1 MSEYGRP
8 TATSGDRPRY
18 PEVAEQIGEDPT
30 RYLHDPNMT
39 TWARIRGINSEDVLE
54 AWLSVEEDLGPRR
67 KVIKR
72 LNKRRRELQEADS

>member
-8 TATSGDRPRY
+8 TATSGDRPSNPDIKDR
-18 PEVAEQIGEDPT
+18 IGEDPA
-30 RYLHDPNMT
+30 RYLVDPDMT
-39 TWARIRGINSEDVLE
+39 TWSRIRGINSEDVLE